1 MYHNLIYIVSKKLDN
16 KTLYNFSII
25 NSLYFNNSQER
36 INLVKAIKI
45 GWNKLAENGNIEF
58 IKLLHKYN
66 IQGCT
71 YFAMGRAACDGHLDV
86 IKWLHENRREGCTWA
101 MDAAASN
108 GHLDVVKW
116 LHENRREGC
125 TTQAMDEAAMRGH

>member
-1 MYHNLIYIVSKKLDN
+1 MNHNLIYIVSKKLDK

-36 INLVKAIKI
+36 INLEKAIKI
-45 GWNKLAENGNIEF
+45 GWNKLAKNGNIEF

-71 YFAMGRAACDGHLDV
+71 ELAMNFAAKNGHIEV
-86 IKWLHENRREGCTWA
+86 AKWFHVNRREGCTE
-101 MDAAASN
+101 DA
-108 GHLDVVKW
+108 
-116 LHENRREGC
+116 
-125 TTQAMDEAAMRGH
+125 